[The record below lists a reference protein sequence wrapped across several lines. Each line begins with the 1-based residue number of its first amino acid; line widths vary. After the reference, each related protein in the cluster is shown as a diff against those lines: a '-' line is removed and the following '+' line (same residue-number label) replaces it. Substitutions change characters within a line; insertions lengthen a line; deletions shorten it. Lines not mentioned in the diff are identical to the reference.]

1 MIKLTKPLILASN
14 SPRRKQILEDA
25 GFTFNVMVKPTEEDF
40 SENMA
45 PVEVAKFLS
54 LKKANAFENEIE
66 TNIVLTADTIVVVEN
81 KILNKPTDP
90 EDAFRMLRLLSGK
103 THKVITGVSIV
114 TKEDSQSF
122 TDTTL
127 VTFENLSDW
136 EIKFYLNNF
145 KPYDKAGSYGVQD
158 FVGMIGIPKI
168 EGSYFTV
175 MGLPIHKVYQHL
187 KKYIIQ

>member
-1 MIKLTKPLILASN
+1 MIQLTKPLILASN

-25 GFTFNVMVKPTEEDF
+25 GFTFQVLVKPTEEDF
-40 SENMA
+40 PDSM
-45 PVEVAKFLS
+45 PPIEVAKFLS